1 MIAGPMLTIQQASC
15 VRSYR
20 QKIARAERSLL
31 IKFLIASPYGT
42 SGEERSERGEG
53 QNLLIK
59 GLRIG
64 VIGFDRERA
73 REMQELASEETQS
86 CMY

>member
-1 MIAGPMLTIQQASC
+1 MLTSQQASC

-20 QKIARAERSLL
+20 QKIVRAERSLL
-31 IKFLIASPYGT
+31 IKLLIASPYGT
-42 SGEERSERGEG
+42 SVEERAQRGEG

-73 REMQELASEETQS
+73 RETQELSSEENQS